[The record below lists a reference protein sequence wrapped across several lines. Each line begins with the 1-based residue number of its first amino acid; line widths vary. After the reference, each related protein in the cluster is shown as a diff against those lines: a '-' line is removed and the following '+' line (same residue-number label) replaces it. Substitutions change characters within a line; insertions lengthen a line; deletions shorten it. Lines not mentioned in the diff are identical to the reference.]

1 MALFRFYM
9 DLSIKAKLA
18 LMVACYSCGLAATG
32 ILSNFLQNQRW
43 LSAFVAA
50 VILLGLFFGYII
62 LRGSVVPRQ
71 QALALLDQVSQGDL
85 SVRMA
90 ATAQNE
96 TGHLLTSLQGMI
108 DRLRRTIADIR
119 AVTGRLTEK
128 SAQMNETSRELSQ
141 GVSDQAASVEET
153 SASMHEM
160 ASNLRQNAHNAAQ
173 TETIA
178 NRAAKDAAFGGD
190 AVGKTVDV
198 MNEMARK
205 ITIIEEIARQ
215 TNLLALNAAIEAVRA
230 GQQGKG
236 FTVVAGEVRKL
247 AERCQKAARE
257 INDLA
262 GGSVRVAGE
271 AGELLT
277 QMVPE
282 IERTAT
288 LVQEI
293 SSAVKEQDLGLAQ
306 MTVAIDRLTQLTQKN
321 SHAAE
326 DIASAAEI
334 LDAYSQELEASIDF
348 FTLGEAQTIK
358 IQRCEERG

>member
-18 LMVACYSCGLAATG
+18 LMVACYSLGLAITG
-32 ILSNFLQNQRW
+32 LLGNFLLPPRW
-43 LSAFVAA
+43 LTVFVLV
-50 VILLGLFFGYII
+50 VILLGLFFGYVIMRSI
-62 LRGSVVPRQ
+62 VVPLQ
-71 QALALLDQVSQGDL
+71 QALSLLDQVARGDL
-85 SVRMA
+85 TVRIA
-90 ATAQNE
+90 ATAGNE
-96 TGHLLTSLQGMI
+96 TGHLLASLQVMI
-108 DRLRRTIADIR
+108 DRLKTTIADIR
-119 AVTGRLTEK
+119 DVTRRLTEK
-128 SAQMNETSRELSQ
+128 SLEMNETSRELSQ

-173 TETIA
+173 TEAIA
-178 NRAAKDAAFGGD
+178 NQAAKDAAFGGE
-190 AVGKTVDV
+190 AVDNTVGA

-262 GGSVRVAGE
+262 GGSVRMAGE

-277 QMVPE
+277 HMVPE

-293 SSAVKEQDLGLAQ
+293 SGAVKEQDLGLVQ
-306 MTVAIDRLTQLTQKN
+306 MTTAVDRLTQLTQEN
-321 SHAAE
+321 SQAAE
-326 DIASAAEI
+326 DIASAAE
-334 LDAYSQELEASIDF
+334 LLAAYSRELDTAVGF
-348 FTLGEAQTIK
+348 FTLDAG
-358 IQRCEERG
+358 RG